1 MRRKEK
7 EISSESEIEAIIK
20 KATVCRLGL
29 FDGEYPYIVPMSFGY
44 HDKVLYFHS
53 APAGQKINIINKNP
67 RVCFEFDIDTE
78 PKLTDT
84 GCKCSMKYK
93 SVIGFGQAV
102 IIQETTEKQQALKIL
117 MEQYN
122 VKHNGEFP
130 EEAVQKT
137 LVFKVEITSMT
148 GKQSGF

>member
-1 MRRKEK
+1 M
-7 EISSESEIEAIIK
+7 
-20 KATVCRLGL
+20 
-29 FDGEYPYIVPMSFGY
+29 PMSFGY
-44 HDKVLYFHS
+44 HNKVLYFHS
-53 APAGQKINIINKNP
+53 APIGQKINIINKNP

-102 IIQETTEKQQALKIL
+102 IVQEKAEKQQALKIL

-122 VKHNGEFP
+122 VNHCGEFP